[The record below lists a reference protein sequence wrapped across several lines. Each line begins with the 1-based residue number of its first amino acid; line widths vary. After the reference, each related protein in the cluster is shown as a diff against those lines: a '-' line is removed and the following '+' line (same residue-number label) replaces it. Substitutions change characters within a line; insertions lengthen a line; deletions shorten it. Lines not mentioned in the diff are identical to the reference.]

1 MRNNAPATSADAAD
15 DADAGA
21 AFATSAAAGG
31 GGADSGGGGYRALVV
46 PSVLLVLLF
55 CSNPLS
61 PPLQLL
67 QLLPGAVDSVHL
79 QGDNIDG
86 TM

>member
-31 GGADSGGGGYRALVV
+31 GGADSGGGYSAHVL
-46 PSVLLVLLF
+46 PSVLLDLLF
-55 CSNPLS
+55 CSPPLS

-67 QLLPGAVDSVHL
+67 LLQPGAVDSVHL